1 MAKIDLNTVSS
12 GYLSQAAL
20 NANFTSIEDE
30 FQNKV
35 LYRDN
40 PSGEP
45 NSMQTHLDM
54 NGFHILNAGNI
65 NPVDADSISY
75 TPDGTGAET
84 RTIAEKLNEV
94 VSVKDF
100 GAVGDAVTDDTAAIK
115 AAIASIRARTNIS
128 NRFGGAI
135 YFPTGIYKITDTLE
149 LATTSDVDLRIAF
162 FGDGGYQG
170 RGATQL
176 VWTPATAKNG
186 LVLKSSQMCSFEDIE
201 FIAGNNNVDR
211 LIYVTT
217 QNSPVFSAFMNTF
230 RRCSFRQYTGV
241 TPITRL
247 VTVAGGVLT
256 EFDKCWFSGSNN
268 KIRLGEDLPGTESGG
283 GAGETIFRQ
292 CEIYHD
298 IEVLDAQ
305 CTLFESCVFGRINST
320 TPSSIYPVASG
331 FFRNDFVTINSC
343 SHVLMIDSSQ
353 VTFFTQG
360 AASVGLVATNNRLS
374 GYKTGFN
381 ITGEGKILL
390 HSNYYEPPPTT
401 TGCVAV
407 IIGANAT
414 DVVVGVEDFTLFTTN
429 GFIAVDDNRS
439 GTRKPMVIDA
449 TVGTDYTFASVGSY
463 ETLIS
468 SSIQLRG
475 GMYRL
480 RWAINLITG
489 IDAADFIVRPT
500 VDGTSVQKGC
510 AAKRVVANT
519 TDLITGECLVNIDG
533 TTAAV
538 TVALT
543 CRQNAGAAATVKAN
557 GITYSSFF
565 QLEELTS

>member
-1 MAKIDLNTVSS
+1 M
-12 GYLSQAAL
+12 
-20 NANFTSIEDE
+20 
-30 FQNKV
+30 
-35 LYRDN
+35 
-40 PSGEP
+40 
-45 NSMQTHLDM
+45 
-54 NGFHILNAGNI
+54 
-65 NPVDADSISY
+65 
-75 TPDGTGAET
+75 
-84 RTIAEKLNEV
+84 
-94 VSVKDF
+94 
-100 GAVGDAVTDDTAAIK
+100 
-115 AAIASIRARTNIS
+115 
-128 NRFGGAI
+128 
-135 YFPTGIYKITDTLE
+135 
-149 LATTSDVDLRIAF
+149 
-162 FGDGGYQG
+162 
-170 RGATQL
+170 
-176 VWTPATAKNG
+176 
-186 LVLKSSQMCSFEDIE
+186 
-201 FIAGNNNVDR
+201 
-211 LIYVTT
+211 
-217 QNSPVFSAFMNTF
+217 
-230 RRCSFRQYTGV
+230 
-241 TPITRL
+241 
-247 VTVAGGVLT
+247 AGGVLT
-256 EFDKCWFSGSNN
+256 EFDKCWFSGTDN

-298 IEVLDAQ
+298 VEVLNAQ
-305 CTLFESCVFGRINST
+305 STLFESCVFGRTNLT
-320 TPSSIYPVASG
+320 TPSSIYPAASG

-343 SHVLMIDSSQ
+343 SQVLMIDSSQ
-353 VTFFTQG
+353 TTFFTQG

-449 TVGTDYTFASVGSY
+449 TVGADYTFASVGNY

-468 SSIQLRG
+468 ASIQLRG

-480 RWAINLITG
+480 RWSINLITAV
-489 IDAADFIVRPT
+489 DLADFIVRPM
-500 VDGTSVQKGC
+500 VNGSAVQKGC
-510 AAKRVVANT
+510 AAKRVAANA

-533 TTAAV
+533 TATAV
-538 TVALT
+538 TIALT